1 MADDDRPLLQANLDA
16 EAVNLLLYAVTV
28 ALEKWPGGDP
38 GQQEGLTNLRSVLFR
53 MQLEFR
59 VAPDD

>member
-1 MADDDRPLLQANLDA
+1 MADGEPLLQANLDA
-16 EAVNLLLYAVTV
+16 AAVNLLLYAVTV

-38 GQQEGLTNLRSVLFR
+38 GQQEGLRNLKSVLFR

-59 VAPDD
+59 VAPDN

>member
-1 MADDDRPLLQANLDA
+1 MAEDRPKLQASLDS

-28 ALEKWPGGDP
+28 ALDKWPGGDP
-38 GQQEGLTNLRSVLFR
+38 GQQEGLANLRSILFR

-59 VAPDD
+59 VGPHS